1 MLGFEPRKALSPSP
15 MKGTATSR
23 EERGTGD
30 TAQPRVA
37 LMGSGV
43 KVGLPCHGSVL
54 RPIPNV
60 SQRKCGT
67 GSDRRSFVLLLRHRQ
82 MALAT
87 KLMAVPMAPVDY
99 PGITSR
105 DSSRGW
111 THHWPEL
118 GGHVGG
124 RRLKI
129 TGFQGAGALGLA
141 ESLLG

>member
-1 MLGFEPRKALSPSP
+1 MGVCYDQFP
-15 MKGTATSR
+15 MCLR
-23 EERGTGD
+23 ENAELAPTG
-30 TAQPRVA
+30 
-37 LMGSGV
+37 
-43 KVGLPCHGSVL
+43 
-54 RPIPNV
+54 
-60 SQRKCGT
+60 
-67 GSDRRSFVLLLRHRQ
+67 SFVLLLRHRQ